1 MNLSEDLLQF
11 PCSFPLK
18 AIGKGKDDF
27 EDAVL
32 SIVHRHLPTLEEGCV
47 KSRPSKQGKY
57 LAVTVTFTAQSK
69 AQLEAIYQELGAHE
83 QVLMV
88 F

>member
-1 MNLSEDLLQF
+1 MDLCEDLLKF
-11 PCSFPLK
+11 PCPFPLK

-27 EDAVL
+27 EEVVL
-32 SIVHRHLPTLEEGCV
+32 SIVNRHVSTLGEDSV

-69 AQLEAIYQELGAHE
+69 TQLEAIYQELGTHE

>member
-1 MNLSEDLLQF
+1 MDLCEDLLTF

-18 AIGKGKDDF
+18 AIGKRKEDF
-27 EDAVL
+27 EAVVL
-32 SIVHRHLPTLEEGCV
+32 SIVHRHVSTLDEGSV
-47 KSRPSKQGKY
+47 KSRSSAQGTY

-69 AQLEAIYQELGAHE
+69 TQLEAIYQELSAHE